1 MTTGKGKPMKTK
13 TALCLTILV
22 ILVCAMNMAMVW
34 QLTHIR
40 ENRTVETTATAANVD
55 QGAGTVCVTKPTGT
69 LYVPDVLRD
78 SISPET
84 MASLVGQKVYFRMTN
99 SAARSFAEDGMG
111 DIVALRTDA
120 QDIFTLD
127 DYNRAMQADNAQGW
141 PVWFMIEGALLALLL
156 YFVWK
161 LRKEKT
167 TAK

>member
-1 MTTGKGKPMKTK
+1 MKTK

-22 ILVCAMNMAMVW
+22 MLVCAMNMTMVW

-40 ENRTVETTATAANVD
+40 ENRTVELTATAANAD
-55 QGAGTVCVTKPTGT
+55 QGAGTVCVTKPNGT

-99 SAARSFAEDGMG
+99 SVARSFSEDGMG
-111 DIVALRTDA
+111 AIVALRTDA

-127 DYNRAMQADNAQGW
+127 DYNRAMQEDNAQGW

-156 YFVWK
+156 YFAWK
-161 LRKEKT
+161 LRKEKA